1 MPDIKSALQNALAK
15 APAPLQPKT
24 QMEQVWLWIK
34 DHPNITLSRLNS
46 AMKHI
51 PEGNIGSL
59 TAQMV
64 KRGMLETTEQR
75 SPTAHI
81 RGKKT
86 VNGYRVPANMPSYE
100 LLPLPP
106 KVEKPQRPVQPTT
119 PQPITPAETKAPEPA
134 AAKQQEP
141 SLLDNED
148 VSRWPLTKAIAV
160 YRQLRTI
167 LGDIQ

>member
-1 MPDIKSALQNALAK
+1 MPDIKSALQSALAK

-106 KVEKPQRPVQPTT
+106 KVEKPQRPVQQPT
-119 PQPITPAETKAPEPA
+119 QQQSAPAVIQAPEPA